1 MKFGIKNF
9 LMITIIAILGIV
21 LFKVAFNKFEVPGVT
36 PLVNA
41 V

>member
-1 MKFGIKNF
+1 MNFGIKNF
-9 LMITIIAILGIV
+9 LMVTIIAILGIV
-21 LFKVAFNKFEVPGVT
+21 LFKVVFNKYEIPGVT

>member
-1 MKFGIKNF
+1 MKLGVRNF
-9 LMITIIAILGIV
+9 LMITVIAILGIV
-21 LFKVAFNKFEVPGVT
+21 LFKVTFNKFEVPGVT

>member
-1 MKFGIKNF
+1 MKLGVKNF

-21 LFKVAFNKFEVPGVT
+21 LFKVTFNKFPVAGIT

>member
-1 MKFGIKNF
+1 MKLGIQNF

-21 LFKVAFNKFEVPGVT
+21 LFKVTFNKFEVPGVT
-36 PLVNA
+36 NLVNA

>member
-1 MKFGIKNF
+1 MKFGIQNF
-9 LMITIIAILGIV
+9 LMITIMAILGIV
-21 LFKVAFNKFEVPGVT
+21 LFKVTFNKFEIPGVT